1 MEVVTLVLR
10 VFRSRH
16 HNMELKSEDMV
27 FNKMIPT
34 ANEACSGRIDNI
46 SSSDTRIICYNL

>member
-1 MEVVTLVLR
+1 LVLR

-27 FNKMIPT
+27 FNTMIPT
-34 ANEACSGRIDNI
+34 ANEACSGRVDNI
-46 SSSDTRIICYNL
+46 SSSDTRIICYKL